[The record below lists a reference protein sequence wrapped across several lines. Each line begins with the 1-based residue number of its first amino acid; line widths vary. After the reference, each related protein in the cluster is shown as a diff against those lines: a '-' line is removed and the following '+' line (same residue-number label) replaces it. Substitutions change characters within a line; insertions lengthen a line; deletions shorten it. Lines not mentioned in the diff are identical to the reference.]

1 MATKWL
7 DMALKRQKPDAPLNG
22 ANGARTPDKVAP
34 TVAAPPDRVQINSDT
49 KNRPRPHGDLQS
61 AEDIYRAAGII
72 NPRMGYSITKVIE
85 MINSDHLR
93 NLPDAAK
100 RAAVLMAL
108 DAAGV
113 STEEILRDARMRQ
126 EALDAYEAGQRKH
139 FEEYWARKAEANNQ
153 LQAEMEQVAA
163 EYLGR
168 IERTLDEIT
177 TEKAAFAKWQATKQR
192 EVDRISEAVGVCLKD
207 DVPDPVNSQ
216 TPVSERKPEVKVS

>member
-7 DMALKRQKPDAPLNG
+7 DMALKRQKPDASPDG
-22 ANGARTPDKVAP
+22 TKGARVPDKVAP
-34 TVAAPPDRVQINSDT
+34 TAAAPPDRVQINPDST
-49 KNRPRPHGDLQS
+49 NRPRPHGDLQS

-113 STEEILRDARMRQ
+113 STEEILRDARMRHQ
-126 EALDAYEAGQRKH
+126 ALDAYEASQRKH

-192 EVDRISEAVGVCLKD
+192 EVDRISEAVGVCLKED
-207 DVPDPVNSQ
+207 ASDPVNSQ
-216 TPVSERKPEVKVS
+216 PPIGETKLEVKVS